1 MTGDSTLSVE
11 SEVGRQ
17 YGGQHPELVPTERTM
32 FLNLGYWLPG
42 CTTLDDACEAMAD
55 LLADAAGMREGDTVL
70 DVGFGYADQDMRW
83 METRKPAK
91 IFGLNV
97 TAPQVEVAQKRVR
110 ERGMDDRIDLRVGSA
125 TEIPF
130 EAGRFDRVTAL
141 ECAFH
146 FDTRQD
152 FVREAFR
159 VLRPGGVLAAADMLL
174 LNTIRQ
180 RQLTEEQARRRLM
193 PTENWCDR
201 ETYIARLEEAGFV
214 NPRIESISAKV
225 YLPLVDYLKA
235 NYDRLKERQPSIQDF
250 IGNMERANVNTDYII
265 ATAEKPAD

>member
-11 SEVGRQ
+11 HEVARQ

-42 CTTLDDACEAMAD
+42 CATLDDACEAMAD
-55 LLADAAGMREGDTVL
+55 LLSEAVGMGEGDTVL
-70 DVGFGYADQDMRW
+70 DVGFGFGDQDMRW
-83 METRKPAK
+83 VETRSPAK
-91 IFGLNV
+91 IYGLNV
-97 TAPQVEVAQKRVR
+97 TAPQVEVARRRVR
-110 ERGMDDRIDLRVGSA
+110 ERGLEDRIDLRVGSA

-130 EAGRFDRVTAL
+130 DPDTFDRVTAL

-152 FVREAFR
+152 FVREAYR
-159 VLRPGGVLAAADMLL
+159 VLRPGGVFAAADMILR
-174 LNTIRQ
+174 NTIRQ
-180 RQLTEEQARRRLM
+180 DQLTPEQARRRLM
-193 PTENWCDR
+193 PSENWCDR

-214 NPRIESISAKV
+214 NPRVRSISANV

-235 NYDRLKERQPSIQDF
+235 NTDRLRERHPAIGSF
-250 IGNMERANVNTDYII
+250 IANMEKADVNTDYVI
-265 ATAEKPAD
+265 ATAEKPS